1 MIYLQKKQFETH
13 SLSKIKNQ
21 EKPILLYSPNLKRI
35 ERKPICV
42 CGAFSSALN
51 R

>member
-1 MIYLQKKQFETH
+1 MSYLQKKQIKTH

-35 ERKPICV
+35 ERKPICI

>member
-1 MIYLQKKQFETH
+1 MSYLQKNKLKIH

-21 EKPILLYSPNLKRI
+21 EKPILLY
-35 ERKPICV
+35 CV